1 MKQAKLLSFFLFI
14 ALVTMSLNANAWYKK
29 GIAVCN
35 GVEEEIEVAFALKSE
50 STGRSLGWVK
60 LTEQECLQL
69 YKQEVSKLDKIYLY
83 AKGNEKVWNSN
94 ANNGETFCI
103 QSEENFNLTYP
114 VCQNEGYS
122 QVYFIPVPV
131 NGRPLVEYTFK

>member
-1 MKQAKLLSFFLFI
+1 MKQAKLLSVLLFT

-69 YKQEVSKLDKIYLY
+69 ISRKSVS
-83 AKGNEKVWNSN
+83 
-94 ANNGETFCI
+94 
-103 QSEENFNLTYP
+103 
-114 VCQNEGYS
+114 
-122 QVYFIPVPV
+122 
-131 NGRPLVEYTFK
+131 